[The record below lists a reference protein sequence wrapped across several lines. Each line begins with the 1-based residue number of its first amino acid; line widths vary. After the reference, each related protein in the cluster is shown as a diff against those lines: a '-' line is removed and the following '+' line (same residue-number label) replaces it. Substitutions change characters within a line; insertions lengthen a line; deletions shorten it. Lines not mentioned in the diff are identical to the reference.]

1 MASSNGS
8 TVDWT
13 DRRLPQIRVRLDA
26 IRENT
31 RSLADRFDGEL
42 AAVTKGVAGD
52 RSIAGAMLDG
62 GADLLAD
69 SRIENLSRLDQRY
82 DVPLLLLR
90 PPMTGELEA
99 VATTA
104 DYSVHTEYETLER
117 LDETVDRLGLT
128 HGAIIMVDVGDR
140 REGVLAENLSTA
152 LVRMADLS
160 AVDIAGIGV
169 NFACMNG
176 LQATERKMM
185 EIHEIRSRAERILD
199 RPLDTVSIG
208 GSAVVPRLDDGT
220 DLDGIT
226 QVRLGEAI
234 LLGRE
239 PTTDTAVPTL
249 RQDGFEIVTQVVERK
264 TKPSSTDGAT
274 ARAAFGEPAES
285 EGDGRRDRAIVAI
298 GRQDIDPSAVGPVRS
313 DVSVVGASS
322 DHTVLDVTGATP
334 PVSIGDRVRFVPGY
348 GSLLQ
353 AFTSPYVSPRYSDA

>member
-8 TVDWT
+8 TVDRR
-13 DRRLPQIRVRLDA
+13 DRTLPQIRVRLDA

-31 RSLADRFDGEL
+31 RSLADRFEGDL
-42 AAVTKGVAGD
+42 AAVTKGVSGD

-69 SRIENLSRLDQRY
+69 SRIENLRSLDQRY

-90 PPMTGELEA
+90 PPMTGDLEV

-117 LDETVDRLGLT
+117 LDATVGRLGAT
-128 HGAIIMVDVGDR
+128 HGAVIMVDVGDR
-140 REGVLAENLSTA
+140 REGVLVDNLRSA
-152 LVRMADLS
+152 LSRMDDL
-160 AVDIAGIGV
+160 AAIDITGIGV

-176 LQATERKMM
+176 LQATERK
-185 EIHEIRSRAERILD
+185 IAEIREIRARAERILD
-199 RPLDTVSIG
+199 RSLSTVSIG

-249 RQDGFEIVTQVVERK
+249 RQDAFEIVTQVVERK
-264 TKPSSTDGAT
+264 TKPTSTDGET
-274 ARAAFGEPAES
+274 AQAAFGDPAETGS
-285 EGDGRRDRAIVAI
+285 GGTRDQAIVVL
-298 GRQDIDPSAVGPVRS
+298 GRQDIDPSALRPVRS

-322 DHTVLDVTGATP
+322 DHTVLDVTDATP
-334 PVSIGDRVRFVPGY
+334 PVTVGDQMGFVPGY

-353 AFTSPYVSPRYSDA
+353 AFTSPYVRSRYSDS